1 MQIYSAFNLFTTN
14 NRRGRKHLRAM
25 PVFVGI
31 AVVGALQFG
40 CVSDKAEFKD
50 ALAEGNAEY
59 ERERFADA
67 LGMYEYAEE
76 IDPERPEP
84 SYLIGKCYLAMADAQ
99 FSEDDLP
106 AALRYCDR
114 AIATFEKALASF
126 PGYSRAVQGKA
137 DALKLRGKH
146 QAAYDIARW
155 VATQSAF
162 QSKKLIV
169 EARQYSSSGDLD
181 NAELSLIKAVAVA
194 PEEAVPH
201 AEIGRFYMRIGN
213 REKAIEHLRTAY
225 RINPGAPGVF
235 KALLDLGAAPRYPN

>member
-1 MQIYSAFNLFTTN
+1 M
-14 NRRGRKHLRAM
+14 NRRTLRN
-25 PVFVGI
+25 I
-31 AVVGALQFG
+31 WLWSAVLILGCGQMA

-59 ERERFADA
+59 DRENYAEA
-67 LGMYEYAEE
+67 LGMYEHAEE

-84 SYLIGKCYLAMADAQ
+84 SYLIGKCYLAMADRQ

-106 AALRYCDR
+106 GALRYCDR
-114 AIATFEKALASF
+114 AIATFEKALAGF

-169 EARQYSSSGDLD
+169 EARQYSMAGDLD

-194 PEEAVPH
+194 PDEAAAH
-201 AEIGRFYMRIGN
+201 AEIGRFYVRIGN
-213 REKAIEHLRTAY
+213 RDKAVEHLRRAY
-225 RINPGAPGVF
+225 AINPGAPGVF